1 MKTEVRRGR
10 KFVEYIDDSLPVG
23 TFVQEIGVHDVSYQ
37 DENSVWQPIDENWE
51 IDSLD
56 GFSFRAQRMNHK
68 VRFDSIGAWRWYPR
82 RNVETEYIVINRP
95 KCWLT
100 RTNRWGN
107 LLVNGISREGRDIT
121 LTSLRNVTRVI
132 HSRWN
137 GIKTDWILE
146 NADAPTRFQQQIDLV
161 GLTEVDGWLIGA
173 DGEQVARLTPT
184 TAIDAEGN
192 ELPTSTSYQNGILE
206 FSADVTG
213 AVFPV
218 VIDPD
223 YAGDTGDG
231 YIIGNGETSSSSNL
245 TNAFLQ
251 CGFTGNGISVRT
263 KTRAYFKFDTSGID
277 DSHTIT
283 QVNLKLTPYSVTKAE
298 GGAYFDVLIKKYD
311 WGDLTLTD
319 ATDRETAYDGA
330 KAASQDNS
338 IWQNTANISANTQ
351 YASGNLATAWISK
364 TGYTY
369 YALMGKMDEDGE
381 TYDSGELS
389 NVWFC
394 SANHA
399 TEAYRPVLTVA
410 HSAGGAQNLTLT
422 CAAGSYSLTG
432 TNVTLTHTPASQN
445 LTLAC
450 SAGSYSLTGTNADLT
465 VTRHYVLACNGL
477 AQPSIAVSGAGST
490 AYNGTFAVYGTQG
503 GKALYRKNTPEV
515 AGGYAYI
522 VYNEV
527 YKYWFI
533 SPIDSGT
540 GSLQLGAAV
549 YYSADDVDTPDLV
562 TTWQELQGSLPV
574 PTVTAGTT
582 YALTGSD
589 VTLTK
594 TAGAQ
599 NLTLTCESGSYS
611 LTGTDATLTAQ
622 YNYSLTCEAGSY
634 SLTGTD
640 VDFVLQRNYSLE
652 CGAGSYALTGTDTTF
667 EVKRNYTFE
676 CEAGS
681 YSLTGSIVDLTVQRN
696 YALACSA
703 GNYLITGTDATLTV
717 QRNYTLVCEPGSY
730 SLTGTDIT
738 FGNSKAYSL
747 TCEAGAYTL
756 TGSSV
761 SFVIQ
766 RNYTFVC
773 EAGAYSLTGTDAD
786 LVLLRNYILACGAGT
801 YALTGTNTALTSA
814 RTMAIESGSYSLT
827 GTDADLYRA
836 LVMACNAG
844 SYALTGTDATFNANY
859 VFALGMGNYVL
870 VGTSVGL
877 FILSPTPACRTYTID
892 AEGRLY
898 AIAGDNREF
907 DILAENRT
915 YAVLQCTDDD

>member
-10 KFVEYIDDSLPVG
+10 KFIEYQDDSLPAG

-37 DENSVWQPIDENWE
+37 DEQGAWLPADENWE
-51 IDSLD
+51 TDGLD

-82 RNVETEYIVINRP
+82 RNVETEYIIINRP

-132 HSRWN
+132 HSSWN

-161 GLTEVDGWLIGA
+161 GLTEVDGWLYGA

-184 TAIDAEGN
+184 IAIDAEGN
-192 ELPTSTSYQNGILE
+192 ELPTSTSYENGILE

-231 YIIGNGETSSSSNL
+231 YILGNATGETSISSNL
-245 TNAFLQ
+245 TNAYLQ
-251 CGFTGNGISVRT
+251 CGWAGNGTTFRQIA
-263 KTRAYFKFDTSGID
+263 RAYFKFDTSGID

-283 QVNLKLTPYSVTKAE
+283 QVNLKLTPYSVTKAA

-311 WGDLTLTD
+311 WGSLTLTD

-369 YALMGKMDEDGE
+369 YALMGKMDQDGE

-389 NVWFC
+389 NVYFC
-394 SANHA
+394 SADHA

-432 TNVTLTHTPASQN
+432 TNADLTVTRHYTLT
-445 LTLAC
+445 C
-450 SAGSYSLTGTNADLT
+450 EAGSYALTGANADLT
-465 VTRHYVLACNGL
+465 VTRHY
-477 AQPSIAVSGAGST
+477 T
-490 AYNGTFAVYGTQG
+490 
-503 GKALYRKNTPEV
+503 
-515 AGGYAYI
+515 
-522 VYNEV
+522 
-527 YKYWFI
+527 
-533 SPIDSGT
+533 
-540 GSLQLGAAV
+540 
-549 YYSADDVDTPDLV
+549 
-562 TTWQELQGSLPV
+562 
-574 PTVTAGTT
+574 
-582 YALTGSD
+582 
-589 VTLTK
+589 
-594 TAGAQ
+594 
-599 NLTLTCESGSYS
+599 
-611 LTGTDATLTAQ
+611 
-622 YNYSLTCEAGSY
+622 LTCEAGSY
-634 SLTGTD
+634 SLTGT
-640 VDFVLQRNYSLE
+640 N
-652 CGAGSYALTGTDTTF
+652 
-667 EVKRNYTFE
+667 
-676 CEAGS
+676 
-681 YSLTGSIVDLTVQRN
+681 VDLTVKRN

-756 TGSSV
+756 TGSNV

-766 RNYTFVC
+766 RNYSLAC
-773 EAGAYSLTGTDAD
+773 ETGSYTLTGSDVTLTYTQGAQ
-786 LVLLRNYILACGAGT
+786 NFTLACEVGS
-801 YALTGTNTALTSA
+801 YALTGTNAGLTSA
-814 RTMAIESGSYSLT
+814 RTMACNAGSYTLT
-827 GTDADLYRA
+827 GTNADFYRA
-836 LVMACNAG
+836 LVMACEAG
-844 SYALTGTDATFNANY
+844 SYALTGTNASLTSHRI
-859 VFALGMGNYVL
+859 FALGVGSYVL

-877 FILSPTPACRTYTID
+877 FILTPTPACRTYTID

-898 AIAGDNREF
+898 TIAGD
-907 DILAENRT
+907 NRT